1 MSTIEKLRENWK
13 ALYKTSKGSDEE
25 RKAYQVYI
33 QATQGIKPDKAD
45 RKKLNKAVKAIQQP
59 DIKGI
64 SQTDTFLLVNPE
76 TQWSQ
81 KLSNSKPME
90 QIGLF

>member
-1 MSTIEKLRENWK
+1 MTTESK
-13 ALYKTSKGSDEE
+13 AKEIWTHLYRTEKGSEAE
-25 RKAYQVYI
+25 RSAYQNYVQI
-33 QATQGIKPDKAD
+33 KQGIKPDKAD
-45 RKKLNKAVKAIQQP
+45 KKKLNKAVKAIQQP

-81 KLSNSKPME
+81 KLNNSKPME